1 MITLTREE
9 AQQVPLIEQL
19 ESVPEDARMIYEH
32 SPFESENIPIGALCR
47 EAAKALR
54 AKLSEPTIDGWPLYS
69 GLPQPE
75 PEPVAYMDSKGHLYN
90 STTHPEN
97 YTPLYTA
104 SPQREWVGLT
114 DEERANCSA
123 EAYGRHF
130 VLCELIEAKLK
141 EKNT

>member
-9 AQQVPLIEQL
+9 AQKVEQYIKPYAVVPVDMQTTQL
-19 ESVPEDARMIYEH
+19 LV
-32 SPFESENIPIGALCR
+32 N
-47 EAAKALR
+47 ALR
-54 AKLSEPTIDGWPLYS
+54 ARLNEPTIDGWPLYS

-75 PEPVAYMDSKGHLYN
+75 PEPMAYMDGKGHLYN

-104 SPQREWVGLT
+104 PPQREWVGLT

-141 EKNT
+141 EKNA

>member
-1 MITLTREE
+1 MTDRELLFCACYAYE
-9 AQQVPLIEQL
+9 ALAGL
-19 ESVPEDARMIYEH
+19 GGMSDRH
-32 SPFESENIPIGALCR
+32 R
-47 EAAKALR
+47 EAYKKLR
-54 AKLSEPTIDGWPLYS
+54 EKLSEPTIDGWPLYS

-104 SPQREWVGLT
+104 PPQREWVGLT